1 MASPPSNNKRKGE
14 HLPTSQPE
22 SKLPHLSTEGH
33 QDNVTAYEDN
43 VTAAFVMDPVIIA
56 HLDGE
61 DNPLIALME
70 GQCET
75 GSSMETQ
82 GAAPRHQPEHDLS
95 QPSLDYDVI
104 FVGSPK
110 PSTSSDTK
118 QVRIIQ
124 NSYQYATSNVL
135 IKSNY

>member
-1 MASPPSNNKRKGE
+1 MASPNKRKGE
-14 HLPTSQPE
+14 DERPSTSQPE

-33 QDNVTAYEDN
+33 QDR
-43 VTAAFVMDPVIIA
+43 
-56 HLDGE
+56 HQ

-82 GAAPRHQPEHDLS
+82 GAAPRHQPDHDLS
-95 QPSLDYDVI
+95 QPSSDDDVI
-104 FVGSPK
+104 FVSSNK

-124 NSYQYATSNVL
+124 SSYQYATFNVL
-135 IKSNY
+135 IKGNY